1 MSSGI
6 FFEGKRFFPPFE
18 ILVSSS
24 FFSTSVRIIFNN
36 AIFYFVFVFQ
46 GFVAG
51 FILQKRMK

>member
-1 MSSGI
+1 LR
-6 FFEGKRFFPPFE
+6 ENVFFPPFE

-51 FILQKRMK
+51 FILQKRMKCKRGKD